1 MASSICHFYK
11 EGSVEYYTVH
21 ISKGGEVDFAGQFPE
36 YLAVKYAEK
45 ILNCKNCMGLKWN
58 GVIMCMCAN
67 CGLDT
72 GEQKGLINYGQECE
86 DASHSELP
94 SVFEEGQYL
103 FNHWDLKKIGDQSF
117 ENTIYIY
124 ADELSDHLLYKFG
137 IEKETAILGLRGYLR
152 SLDHDPRLAILR
164 INESWNI
171 PEEQLYDRNWVNL
184 FDSEDE
190 DERWNSGMSP
200 MSNDLAHTRQPIM
213 TRINS
218 KYHYVSEKNDASDA
232 SGDDDFPE
240 ISGDVEECEF
250 YYSEQEDQPEEQI
263 FKEPYN
269 TP

>member
-1 MASSICHFYK
+1 MISSISYFYK
-11 EGSVEYYTVH
+11 EGDVEYYTAH
-21 ISKGGEVDFAGQFPE
+21 ISTGGEVDFAGQVPE
-36 YLAVKYAEK
+36 YFAAKYAK
-45 ILNCKNCMGLKWN
+45 RILECKNCMGLKWN
-58 GVIMCMCAN
+58 GVIVCMCAN

-124 ADELSDHLLYKFG
+124 VDELSDHLLDKFG
-137 IEKETAILGLRGYLR
+137 IEKETAILGLRSYLR
-152 SLDHDPRLAILR
+152 SLDHEPRLAILR
-164 INESWNI
+164 INESFNI

-184 FDSEDE
+184 FDSDDE

-200 MSNDLAHTRQPIM
+200 MSNDLAHTRPPIM

-218 KYHYVSEKNDASDA
+218 KYHYNSDENA
-232 SGDDDFPE
+232 GESDDFPE

-250 YYSEQEDQPEEQI
+250 YYSEQEDQVEEEI
-263 FKEPYN
+263 FKETCN